1 MTVQEMYQE
10 MIEQS
15 LEDLLLGYDE
25 ASQYDDRGEYVEIE
39 YTTAN

>member
-1 MTVQEMYQE
+1 MTVQEMYDE

-15 LEDLLLGYDE
+15 LEDIMVGYIE
-25 ASQYDDRGEYVEIE
+25 TSQYDDRGEYVEIE

>member
-1 MTVQEMYQE
+1 MTVQEMYDE

-15 LEDLLLGYDE
+15 LEDVLLGYNE
-25 ASQYDDRGEYVEIE
+25 ASQYDDRGEFVEIE

>member
-1 MTVQEMYQE
+1 MTVQEMYNE

-15 LEDLLLGYDE
+15 LEDVLLGYNE
-25 ASQYDDRGEYVEIE
+25 ALDYDDRGEIVEIE